1 MTSLNLASVL
11 EHSATLTP
19 DAVAIVFGDARIT
32 YAQLDGQASQVA
44 AGLVALGIAPGDH
57 VALSCPNIP
66 AFPVAYFGI
75 LKAGAVV
82 VPFNVLLK
90 PREIAYHLRDSGAR
104 ALIAFEGTPELPIA
118 QMARAG
124 CDEAG
129 CPIFIV
135 ITTDPAAPS
144 AVSPALT
151 LGQIM
156 HTHAGRF
163 EARGCRPDDTAV
175 ILYTSGT
182 SGQPKGAELTHAN
195 MISNAIASHDMF
207 RPAMRGGLEQEVDPD
222 HAAAVPLDGPDLP
235 DEHRPLRRAPA
246 RPLPRFEPRRRLELM
261 AREQIGFWI
270 GVPTM
275 FWSLLQHV
283 AAGGVD
289 PTGIARHLRLCVSG
303 GAPMPHDVMRR
314 FEDNFQVRI
323 LEGYG
328 LSETSPVV
336 SFNQLQRPSKPGTVG
351 LPIFGVSVAC
361 VDEQD
366 VPVATGERGEVVVRG
381 PNVMKGYY
389 NRPAETAEAFRNGWF
404 HTGDIGTL
412 DADGYLTIVDR
423 RSDMILRG
431 GFNVYPR
438 EIEEVMMTHPAVA
451 LVAVIGVPDDR
462 LGEEVKALVVRRPGV
477 EVTERGLIDWCKEQL
492 RGLQVPTPR
501 GVPRGAAGRRHRQ
514 DPQARAPSHPLLI
527 RVPHR
532 ARSAAARFRHTR
544 PPSCRRCAA
553 WPLPCR
559 AGDGREPSA
568 RRVWGGGIPT
578 GQRFRRMPMP
588 TCRELMTREPVC
600 CEPMTRSPRWRS

>member
-11 EHSATLTP
+11 EHSAMLTP
-19 DAVAIVFGDARIT
+19 DAVAITFGQVRVT
-32 YAQLDGQASQVA
+32 YAQLDAQASQVA
-44 AGLVALGIAPGDH
+44 AGLVALGIGPGDH

-66 AFPVAYFGI
+66 SFPVAYFGI

-82 VPFNVLLK
+82 VPLNVLLK
-90 PREIAYHLRDSGAR
+90 PREIAYHLRDSDAR

-118 QMARAG
+118 SMARAG
-124 CDEAG
+124 CDEAA
-129 CPIFIV
+129 CPILIV
-135 ITTDPAAPS
+135 ITADPAAPA

-156 HTHAGRF
+156 HTHAGPF
-163 EARGCRPDDTAV
+163 ETRPRRPDDTAV

-182 SGQPKGAELTHAN
+182 TGQAKGAELTHGN
-195 MISNAIASHDMF
+195 MVSNAIASHDLF
-207 RPAMRGGLEQEVDPD
+207 RPAMRGGFEQE
-222 HAAAVPLDGPDLP
+222 ATLITLPLFHSTAQTCLMNMGLYGGF
-235 DEHRPLRRAPA
+235 RLV
-246 RPLPRFEPRRRLELM
+246 LCPRFEPRSCLDLM
-261 AREQIGFWI
+261 EREQIGFWI

-275 FWSLLQHV
+275 YWSLLQH
-283 AAGGVD
+283 ASAGGID
-289 PTGIARHLRLCVSG
+289 PTAISRHLRLCVSG
-303 GAPMPHDVMRR
+303 GAPLPHEVMRR
-314 FEDNFQVRI
+314 FEETFRVRV

-351 LPIFGVSVAC
+351 LPIFGLDLAC

-366 VPVATGERGEVVVRG
+366 VPVATGERGEIVVRG

-389 NRPAETAEAFRNGWF
+389 NRPAETAEAFRGGWF

-438 EIEEVMMTHPAVA
+438 ELEEVLLTHPAIA

-477 EVTERGLIDWCKEQL
+477 EVTESMLIDWCREQFAAYKYPRQVEFREALPVGATGKILKREL
-492 RGLQVPTPR
+492 R
-501 GVPRGAAGRRHRQ
+501 
-514 DPQARAPSHPLLI
+514 S
-527 RVPHR
+527 
-532 ARSAAARFRHTR
+532 S
-544 PPSCRRCAA
+544 
-553 WPLPCR
+553 
-559 AGDGREPSA
+559 EPS
-568 RRVWGGGIPT
+568 
-578 GQRFRRMPMP
+578 
-588 TCRELMTREPVC
+588 
-600 CEPMTRSPRWRS
+600 